1 MKINKLLASV
11 LAVTSFNCFAI
22 QEFQVGN
29 NAEIEAVIS
38 NHDVNRIAI
47 AGARIAQVKFTS
59 KILKIDTDEQ
69 NGQIFVYP
77 ISSGTSSNV
86 STIQVGNLKAKA
98 VVGEMVSLFI
108 IDDQGRS
115 YNLKLRLQGVS
126 SETILLKPLAENR
139 NNASTDFTT
148 QVVSIVESMYLD
160 NKNED
165 GYAVKEFNS
174 SIKLWKEVDFELYKT
189 YSNGPFLG
197 SVYYLR
203 NKTDKPITLAE
214 NQFWKPNT
222 VAVAIEKPVLEPNE
236 VTRIFVV
243 GAKQDE

>member
-1 MKINKLLASV
+1 MRINKLLASS
-11 LAVTSFNCFAI
+11 LAMLSVNCFAI

-29 NAEIEAVIS
+29 NSEIEAVIS

-47 AGARIAQVKFTS
+47 AGARITQVKYTS
-59 KILKIDTDEQ
+59 KILKVDTDEE

-77 ISSGTSSNV
+77 INSGSSSNI
-86 STIQVGNLKAKA
+86 STIRVGNLKAQS
-98 VVGEMVSLFI
+98 VVGEMISLFV

-115 YNLKLRLQGVS
+115 FNLKLRLQGIS
-126 SETILLKPLAENR
+126 SETILIKPLVDNKL
-139 NNASTDFTT
+139 NGSTDFTT
-148 QVVSIVESMYLD
+148 QVVTIVESMYLN

-165 GYAVKEFNS
+165 GYVVKELNS
-174 SIKLWKEVDFELYKT
+174 SVKLWKEVDFELYKT
-189 YSNGPFLG
+189 YSNVQFMG

-203 NKTDKPITLAE
+203 NKTDKPITLSE

-236 VTRIFVV
+236 VTRIFIV